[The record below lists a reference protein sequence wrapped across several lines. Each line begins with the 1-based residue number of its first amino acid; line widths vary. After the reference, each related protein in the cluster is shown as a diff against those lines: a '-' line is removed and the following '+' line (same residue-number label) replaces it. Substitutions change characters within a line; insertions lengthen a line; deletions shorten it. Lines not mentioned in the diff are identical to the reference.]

1 MLAAAALV
9 TLMIANADSAK
20 QVAHWKLSLH
30 SPASFSFALC
40 SFSVLLTVLL
50 SAMARKKA
58 VPQRHLHEGLDINAP
73 DSEGQ
78 TLSLLVLAC
87 APIIEALSRGSDT
100 LVKQLLQAGADPD
113 ALSRAGFAPLMLTSS
128 PDTANCLLDHGADIE
143 RETDEGSTALE
154 QACAAGRTTVVK
166 VLLKR
171 GAAGQ
176 MLKIDEQGHTPLSAA
191 VNNRHEDA
199 TLLLLQQLVT
209 QSGFDI
215 NYPQLAL
222 NQPLLCSAAAGGLT
236 RVADFALDHGA
247 DPNITGPDG
256 PPLLI
261 AVQCGHHSIVELL
274 CKKGANIH
282 TRFGPLNSLDTAVV
296 RGDLKAVQVLIR
308 HGADVNVVA
317 DSNHMPAV
325 MQAAVRGHSDVVQ
338 LLFEAGATLTA
349 ALQPDTFIVCCS
361 DLEESKALKVA
372 EMLLPHCSSL
382 ADNNYELGNKMLAHA
397 VHEGKLQIAKLLHA
411 TGADVH
417 TIEDC
422 GTLTHYAAASGNLA
436 VVKWLQTLG
445 LNARAVSGEEHLLPL
460 HCACEAKHL
469 HIVKYMLA
477 LPGAADDIHART
489 SQGQTPLHSA
499 ATHGADSVVQLLL
512 ERGADVDARDV
523 NGYTPLMD
531 AGSVAVV
538 QLLLAAGADATA
550 VDDGGMTVLQCQ
562 ARDGACA
569 GTVCLLLKAGADPA
583 ATLSIDGISVASCY
597 ICWY

>member
-1 MLAAAALV
+1 M
-9 TLMIANADSAK
+9 M
-20 QVAHWKLSLH
+20 
-30 SPASFSFALC
+30 
-40 SFSVLLTVLL
+40 
-50 SAMARKKA
+50 
-58 VPQRHLHEGLDINAP
+58 
-73 DSEGQ
+73 
-78 TLSLLVLAC
+78 
-87 APIIEALSRGSDT
+87 
-100 LVKQLLQAGADPD
+100 
-113 ALSRAGFAPLMLTSS
+113 TSS
-128 PDTANCLLDHGADIE
+128 PNVANCLLDYGADIE
-143 RETDEGSTALE
+143 RGNDKGFTALTI
-154 QACAAGRTTVVK
+154 ACGDNSLTVLK
-166 VLLKR
+166 VLLQR
-171 GAAGQ
+171 GAVKQ
-176 MLKIDEQGHTPLSAA
+176 LCKVSKDGHTLLSAA
-191 VNNRHEDA
+191 ANSEHEDLTRA
-199 TLLLLQQLVT
+199 LLLLQHSIQ

-236 RVADFALDHGA
+236 RVAEFALDHGA

-261 AVQCGHHSIVELL
+261 AVHCGHHSIVELL

-282 TRFGPLNSLDTAVV
+282 TRFGPLNSLDTAVA
-296 RGDLKAVQVLIR
+296 RGDLKAVKVLIR
-308 HGADVNVVA
+308 HSAVNVVA

-361 DLEESKALKVA
+361 DLEDSKALKVA

-397 VHEGKLQIAKLLHA
+397 VHEGKLQVAKLLHA

-422 GTLTHYAAASGNLA
+422 GTLIHYAAASGNLA

-460 HCACEAKHL
+460 HCACEFNHV

-531 AGSVAVV
+531 ADSLAVV
-538 QLLLAAGADATA
+538 KLLLAAGADATA

-569 GTVCLLLKAGADPA
+569 GTVCLLLKAGADLA
-583 ATLSIDGISVASCY
+583 ATLSIDGISVTAAAFAGINGHFALEALLYVQQMTTARSTSLLAVQ
-597 ICWY
+597 